1 MITQKTKPMSW
12 VYAVISDDNSKAN
25 KTQYPLPMLWKAMMA
40 NEKQHTETRKII
52 KVIELVL
59 EKNPT
64 IIAPGESREKIQ
76 TVTSTNYE
84 KP

>member
-1 MITQKTKPMSW
+1 
-12 VYAVISDDNSKAN
+12 
-25 KTQYPLPMLWKAMMA
+25 MMA